1 MTQTIENKG
10 KHPFLFDTFERPGAQ
25 SGRRALF
32 VPCVR
37 FRKASASGRRAVLC
51 GLWLRGWY
59 NYELFARRRNMR
71 KPRLVRR
78 RPIRPRLLRRRCG
91 RGKKQKHMRIEDFN
105 ERLTQAILVAD
116 GAMGSLLYE
125 SVGPQRCVDELNVT
139 HGDAVFRVH
148 QTYIEAGAQIIET
161 NTFSANRHKLG
172 EFGMADR
179 VAELNHRAV
188 KIAREAREAAKQEVL
203 IAGSIG
209 PLGIL
214 QHVRELP
221 HQDVVAIFKEQAG
234 ALEERGVDFFLLE
247 TFSDIAELLA
257 AVDAIRSFSRL
268 PVVAQ
273 LTYSDEGTTFGGT
286 RPQDAWDLLKEKNIQ
301 TIGANCTIGPQ
312 LLLPVL
318 RELAAT
324 AKLPLSA
331 MPNAGFPK
339 RVGDRIV
346 YPKSSPEYF
355 ALFAQ
360 EAAEIGTRII
370 GGCCGTT
377 PEHIH
382 AIAEAVKKLR
392 SAKPHG
398 AKIAGAGGAVE
409 IFEPAER
416 FRRIAAREPESKL
429 WKKIQAAQFVT
440 SVEIDPPKG
449 VSIERI
455 LEQVGRVMASAHVD
469 SIDINSG
476 TLARVGMDALVLA
489 GALEAHGFETIP
501 HVTTRD
507 ANIIGL
513 QAMLLGAWAIGG
525 VRNVL
530 AITGDPPSLGDHPE
544 TSGVYEVDSIGLVK
558 VLSRL
563 NQGTDWAGKSLGG
576 ATNFTIGVAVNPVA
590 EDMDEELRRFEAKI
604 EAGAHFAMTQ
614 PIFDPEHW
622 QAFLKRLGGKS
633 PVPIIVGLWPL
644 TSYKQALRLN
654 NEVPGIVIPE
664 ATLREMEKAGDAA
677 RDRGFVLARHM
688 LEWARTARSESIAG
702 AYLIA
707 PFKRYEEI
715 LELFN

>member
-1 MTQTIENKG
+1 MGGFSAVAATIG
-10 KHPFLFDTFERPGAQ
+10 IGALLLPKNR
-25 SGRRALF
+25 S
-32 VPCVR
+32 
-37 FRKASASGRRAVLC
+37 
-51 GLWLRGWY
+51 
-59 NYELFARRRNMR
+59 RRNN
-71 KPRLVRR
+71 
-78 RPIRPRLLRRRCG
+78 
-91 RGKKQKHMRIEDFN
+91 RGMRIEDFN
-105 ERLTQAILVAD
+105 ERLTQKILVTD

-125 SVGPQRCVDELNVT
+125 SVGPQRCVDELNAT
-139 HGDAVFRVH
+139 HAEAVFHVH

-161 NTFSANRHKLG
+161 NTFGANRNKLAQ
-172 EFGMADR
+172 FGMGDR

-188 KIAREAREAAKQEVL
+188 KIAREAREAAKHEIL

-209 PLGIL
+209 PLGIQ
-214 QHVRELP
+214 QHVRDLP
-221 HQDVVAIFKEQAG
+221 REDILAIFKEQAG
-234 ALEERGVDFFLLE
+234 ALEERGVDLFILE
-247 TFSDIAELLA
+247 TFSDVEEIVSAI
-257 AVDAIRSFSRL
+257 DAIRSFSRL
-268 PVVAQ
+268 PIVAQ

-286 RPQDAWDLLKEKNIQ
+286 APRDAWEKLKEKNIQ
-301 TIGANCTIGPQ
+301 AIGANCTIGPQ

-318 RELAAT
+318 RSLAASSSI
-324 AKLPLSA
+324 PLSA

-339 RVGDRIV
+339 RIGDRTV
-346 YPKSSPEYF
+346 YPRSSPEYF

-360 EAAEIGTRII
+360 EAAEIGARIL

-377 PEHIH
+377 PDHVH
-382 AIAEAVKKLR
+382 AMAEAVKKISPASSSGVRATSLTR
-392 SAKPHG
+392 TAT
-398 AKIAGAGGAVE
+398 VDVL
-409 IFEPAER
+409 EPAER
-416 FRRIAAREPESKL
+416 LRRTATREPESKL
-429 WKKIQAAQFVT
+429 WKKIQAGKFVT

-449 VSIERI
+449 VSIDRI
-455 LEQVGRVMASAHVD
+455 LEQVTRVMAGSEVD

-476 TLARVGMDALVLA
+476 TLARVGMDAMVLA

-513 QAMLLGAWAIGG
+513 QAMLLGAWAVGG
-525 VRNVL
+525 VRNIL

-590 EDMDEELRRFEAKI
+590 ENIDEELRRFEEKVA
-604 EAGAHFAMTQ
+604 AGAHFAMTQ

-622 QAFLKRLGGKS
+622 RLFLKRLGGKS

-654 NEVPGIVIPE
+654 NEVPGIVIPN
-664 ATLREMEKAGDAA
+664 ATLHEMESAGEAA
-677 RDRGFVLARHM
+677 RERGFVLARRM
-688 LEWARTARSESIAG
+688 LEWAHSARSESIAG

-715 LELFN
+715 LELFR

>member
-1 MTQTIENKG
+1 
-10 KHPFLFDTFERPGAQ
+10 
-25 SGRRALF
+25 
-32 VPCVR
+32 
-37 FRKASASGRRAVLC
+37 
-51 GLWLRGWY
+51 
-59 NYELFARRRNMR
+59 
-71 KPRLVRR
+71 
-78 RPIRPRLLRRRCG
+78 
-91 RGKKQKHMRIEDFN
+91 MRIEDFN
-105 ERLTQAILVAD
+105 ERLAQKILVTD

-125 SVGPQRCVDELNVT
+125 TVGPQRCVDELNST
-139 HGDAVFRVH
+139 HAEAVFHVH

-161 NTFSANRHKLG
+161 NTFGANRNKLAQ
-172 EFGMADR
+172 FGMGER

-188 KIAREAREAAKQEVL
+188 KIAREAREAAKHEVL

-209 PLGIL
+209 PLGIQ
-214 QHVRELP
+214 QHVRNLP
-221 HQDVVAIFKEQAG
+221 TEEILAIFKEQAG
-234 ALEERGVDFFLLE
+234 ALEERGVDLFVLE
-247 TFSDIAELLA
+247 TFSDLEELAA

-286 RPQDAWDLLKEKNIQ
+286 RPQDAWEKLKGKNIQ
-301 TIGANCTIGPQ
+301 AIGANCTIGPQ

-318 RELAAT
+318 QHLAAHST
-324 AKLPLSA
+324 IPLSA

-339 RVGDRIV
+339 RIGDRTV
-346 YPKSSPEYF
+346 YPRSSPEYF
-355 ALFAQ
+355 ALFAK
-360 EAAEIGTRII
+360 EAAEIGARIL

-377 PEHIH
+377 PDHIH
-382 AIAEAVKKLR
+382 AMAEAVKKIPASSGTRGALAATETVEVADPADRLR
-392 SAKPHG
+392 R
-398 AKIAGAGGAVE
+398 AV
-409 IFEPAER
+409 
-416 FRRIAAREPESKL
+416 AREPESKL
-429 WKKIQAAQFVT
+429 WKRIQAGKFVT
-440 SVEIDPPKG
+440 SVEVDPPKG
-449 VSIERI
+449 VSIDRI
-455 LEQVGRVMASAHVD
+455 LDQVTRVMAHSAVD

-476 TLARVGMDALVLA
+476 TLARVGMDAMVLA

-513 QAMLLGAWAIGG
+513 QAMLLGAWAVGG
-525 VRNVL
+525 VRNIL

-544 TSGVYEVDSIGLVK
+544 TSGVYEVDSIGLVR

-590 EDMDEELRRFEAKI
+590 ENIDEELRRFEEKVA
-604 EAGAHFAMTQ
+604 AGAHFAMTQ

-622 QAFLKRLGGKS
+622 RLFLKRLGGKS
-633 PVPIIVGLWPL
+633 PIPIIVGLWPL

-664 ATLREMEKAGDAA
+664 ATLHEMDNAGEAA
-677 RDRGFVLARHM
+677 RERGFALARRM
-688 LEWARTARSESIAG
+688 LEWAHGARSESIAG

>member
-1 MTQTIENKG
+1 
-10 KHPFLFDTFERPGAQ
+10 
-25 SGRRALF
+25 
-32 VPCVR
+32 
-37 FRKASASGRRAVLC
+37 
-51 GLWLRGWY
+51 
-59 NYELFARRRNMR
+59 
-71 KPRLVRR
+71 
-78 RPIRPRLLRRRCG
+78 
-91 RGKKQKHMRIEDFN
+91 MRIEDFN
-105 ERLTQAILVAD
+105 ERLARTILVAD

-125 SVGPQRCVDELNVT
+125 TVGPQRCVDELNTT
-139 HGDAVFRVH
+139 HSEAVYHVH

-161 NTFSANRHKLG
+161 NTFGANRNKLAN
-172 EFGMADR
+172 FGMGDR

-188 KIAREAREAAKQEVL
+188 KIAREAREAAKHEVI

-209 PLGIL
+209 PLGIQ
-214 QHVRELP
+214 QHVQDLP
-221 HQDVVAIFKEQAG
+221 HDTIIAIFKEQAA
-234 ALEERGVDFFLLE
+234 ALEERGVDLFILE
-247 TFSDIAELLA
+247 TFSDIEELVS
-257 AVDAIRSFSRL
+257 AVEAIRSFSLL

-286 RPQDAWDLLKEKNIQ
+286 RPADAWARLKEKNIQ
-301 TIGANCTIGPQ
+301 ALGANCTIGPQ

-318 RELAAT
+318 RDLAAISS
-324 AKLPLSA
+324 LPLSA

-339 RVGDRIV
+339 RIGDRTV
-346 YPKSSPEYF
+346 YPRSSPEYF

-360 EAAEIGTRII
+360 EAAEVGARII

-377 PEHIH
+377 PDHIR
-382 AIAEAVKKLR
+382 AMAQAVKRIDPAR
-392 SAKPHG
+392 SAA
-398 AKIAGAGGAVE
+398 AKSAGSGRAGTAEV
-409 IFEPAER
+409 FEPAER
-416 FRRIAAREPESKL
+416 LRRIAVREPESKL
-429 WKKIQAAQFVT
+429 WKKIQAGRFVT

-449 VSIERI
+449 VSIDRI
-455 LEQVGRVMASAHVD
+455 LDQVTRVMASPGVD
-469 SIDINSG
+469 TIDINSG
-476 TLARVGMDALVLA
+476 TLARVGMDAMVLA

-513 QAMLLGAWAIGG
+513 QAMLLGAWAVGG
-525 VRNVL
+525 VRNIL

-590 EDMDEELRRFEAKI
+590 ENLDEELRRFEAKVA
-604 EAGAHFAMTQ
+604 AGAHFAMTQ

-622 QAFLKRLGGKS
+622 RLFLKRLGGKS

-654 NEVPGIVIPE
+654 NEVPGIVIPP
-664 ATLREMEKAGDAA
+664 ATLNEMENAGEAA
-677 RDRGFVLARHM
+677 RERGFVLARRM
-688 LEWARTARSESIAG
+688 LEWAQSARGESIAG

-715 LELFN
+715 LELFR